1 MLLGAAIATFALQGC
16 SAVGGSAGPAPGEAA
31 AYRSDL
37 STSRQAQSAK
47 AGAELCEASTK
58 SMVVMLRGYNAFI
71 TRLNDVQSYDKVG
84 DLGDKAR
91 AAMIAGTDMVKPKQT
106 AEVPGDLGTVVASFV
121 SSSSALGDVIGRRQT
136 AQLNAASTRWTGDR
150 RAVLDVCRTYL
161 PALPATSATTT
172 PQPSPDSSTPA
183 SSTPRSR
190 RPTNPCS
197 KASTAPMPA
206 AAQLRRS

>member
-1 MLLGAAIATFALQGC
+1 MTRRAMCRVSGTRLMLLAAATATFALQGC
-16 SAVGGSAGPAPGEAA
+16 SAVGGNAGPAPGEAA

-37 STSRQAQSAK
+37 STSRQAQSVK

-150 RAVLDVCRTYL
+150 REVLDVCRTYL
-161 PALPATSATTT
+161 PAPPATSATTT
-172 PQPSPDSSTPA
+172 PQPSPDSSTPG
-183 SSTPRSR
+183 SSAPATTAP
-190 RPTNPCS
+190 RPTG
-197 KASTAPMPA
+197 
-206 AAQLRRS
+206 